1 LLLNICM
8 DDQQTP
14 QITISDLAIA
24 KNLISVAC
32 ERGAFR
38 AEEMTTVGELY
49 DKLTQ
54 FLEHIVAAAESTQQG
69 ETK

>member
-1 LLLNICM
+1 M

-14 QITISDLAIA
+14 QITINDLAVV

-38 AEEMTTVGELY
+38 ANEMTTVGEIY
-49 DKLTQ
+49 DKLTG
-54 FLEHIVAAAESTQQG
+54 FLEHIVAAAESAQQG